1 MLAKE
6 KDFLGSIEDKFR
18 EIVKKFYDNH
28 GGSLELKETKTA
40 KYLYD
45 IAVEI
50 PRGSSQAIGEVE
62 IFCYDVLLYKLNKDI
77 LNFMAHDGYIFSE
90 MDPRQKATIFKVIL
104 ELIQNYDLQYF
115 INIGESSLEEVLEQK
130 ILNDSEKEQISK
142 SIILELYD
150 KDPKNWLFGQEFN

>member
-1 MLAKE
+1 
-6 KDFLGSIEDKFR
+6 
-18 EIVKKFYDNH
+18 
-28 GGSLELKETKTA
+28 
-40 KYLYD
+40 
-45 IAVEI
+45 
-50 PRGSSQAIGEVE
+50 
-62 IFCYDVLLYKLNKDI
+62 
-77 LNFMAHDGYIFSE
+77 MAHDGYIFSE

-130 ILNDSEKEQISK
+130 ILKDSEKEQISK

>member
-1 MLAKE
+1 ML
-6 KDFLGSIEDKFR
+6 FR
-18 EIVKKFYDNH
+18 
-28 GGSLELKETKTA
+28 
-40 KYLYD
+40 
-45 IAVEI
+45 
-50 PRGSSQAIGEVE
+50 
-62 IFCYDVLLYKLNKDI
+62 
-77 LNFMAHDGYIFSE
+77 SE

-130 ILNDSEKEQISK
+130 ILKDSEKEQISK

>member
-1 MLAKE
+1 
-6 KDFLGSIEDKFR
+6 
-18 EIVKKFYDNH
+18 
-28 GGSLELKETKTA
+28 
-40 KYLYD
+40 
-45 IAVEI
+45 
-50 PRGSSQAIGEVE
+50 
-62 IFCYDVLLYKLNKDI
+62 
-77 LNFMAHDGYIFSE
+77 

-130 ILNDSEKEQISK
+130 ILKDSEKEQISK